1 MSDVFLS
8 WIGVEGGVEKWISQ
22 THALCTKQT
31 QQPLYSHNASSRD
44 PISLN
49 LTFYHPHIV
58 DNSWTLTFALPS
70 TRYPPISLCSSH
82 SPLSTPPRS
91 SCTWLRILLTLGTF
105 YPPYLLSGL
114 PGPAHTL
121 TLFLI
126 SLFLFFI
133 QCCPCIDMPIC
144 TLFPTTP
151 APFNFPFRA
160 QVHLFN
166 GTQSFNFWIC
176 PRYAYTHKRT
186 CSYRV
191 RVRVRSD
198 PIECV
203 WLLASVFYV
212 FFSCFTSE

>member
-1 MSDVFLS
+1 MWRTYFLS
-8 WIGVEGGVEKWISQ
+8 WIGVEGVEKRISQ
-22 THALCTKQT
+22 AHAPCTKQT
-31 QQPLYSHNASSRD
+31 QQPLYSHNASSPRD

-49 LTFYHPHIV
+49 LRFYHPHIV
-58 DNSWTLTFALPS
+58 DSSWTLTFALPS

-126 SLFLFFI
+126 SLFLFFV

-144 TLFPTTP
+144 IFLFPKTP
-151 APFNFPFRA
+151 APFNFPFHA

-166 GTQSFNFWIC
+166 GTQSFNFRIYI
-176 PRYAYTHKRT
+176 PSTIPA
-186 CSYRV
+186 
-191 RVRVRSD
+191 
-198 PIECV
+198 
-203 WLLASVFYV
+203 
-212 FFSCFTSE
+212 